1 MKYKG
6 YVEYYTYRNPE
17 NGYGIFNFVCDE
29 LEDGEIKCVGITAGI
44 DPGDLVELEGEMVM
58 HPTYGMQ
65 IKVSSFLVLPPE
77 DKLSTERYLASGA
90 IKGVGAALASRIV
103 KKFGNDTFRI
113 MEEEP
118 ERLAEIK
125 GISERMAREIGV
137 QILEKRELREAMI
150 YLSTLGIS
158 NSVALRIYE
167 RYKAD
172 LYQIMKE
179 NPYRLAEDIRGIGFK
194 TADEIG
200 AKAGISLSSP
210 KRIRGGILHCLKEAL
225 TEGHTYADK
234 EDLLSDAATLLSL
247 NRESVSEEIVPMM
260 MDGLI
265 VIKDGERV
273 FLKSVYLAE
282 LQAAGR
288 LRDLKEAFSDRPLN
302 GPEKAKVLAV
312 VEEIKEE
319 GTVLDEVQ
327 TEAVLEAVKNGIFI
341 LTGGPGTGKTSTI
354 RAIIRYFDSQSQIVA
369 LCAPTGRAAKRMEE
383 ATGYNA
389 KTIHRLL
396 EVNGASEQD
405 EDVPVFNRNE
415 MNPLEVDV
423 VIVDEMS
430 MVDTFLFSALLR
442 ALMPGTR
449 LILSG
454 DAAQLPSVG
463 PGNVLKDL
471 IASKLFAGV
480 TLETIYRQS
489 GGGDIVLNAD
499 RIRRGTFPDL
509 SAKGGDFFFVERSR
523 ASDIYRDLVLL
534 IREKIPSKFHIDPF
548 SVQVLSPTKV
558 GNFGTAALN
567 EMLQASLNPPEK
579 EKGELKRGETIFRVG
594 DKVMQ
599 TKNNYNAKW
608 IVKGINGITGEEGE
622 GIFNGDTGSV
632 TGVNVFE
639 KTLTVCFDDHR
650 EVEYA
655 KEMLE
660 ELELAYAITIHK
672 SQGSEYPAVILPL
685 VDGPRMLFTR
695 NLLYTAVSRGSSL
708 VMILGRLGCVENM
721 VATDGEQKRRTG
733 LKERLK
739 EVFPG

>member
-29 LEDGEIKCVGITAGI
+29 LEDGEIKCVGITAGM

-90 IKGVGAALASRIV
+90 IKGIGAALASRIV

-158 NSVALRIYE
+158 NSVALRIYD

-210 KRIRGGILHCLKEAL
+210 KRIRGGILHSLKEAL
-225 TEGHTYADK
+225 TEGHTYMDK
-234 EDLLSDAATLLSL
+234 EDLLSSAATLLTL
-247 NRESVSEEIVPMM
+247 NGESVSEEIIPMV

-265 VIKDGERV
+265 VMKEDGGV

-288 LRDLKEAFSDRPLN
+288 LRDLKDAFSDRPLN
-302 GPEKAKVLAV
+302 VPEKAKVLAV
-312 VEEIKEE
+312 VEEIKDE
-319 GTVLDEVQ
+319 GIVLDEVQ
-327 TEAVLEAVKNGIFI
+327 TEAVLEAVRNGIFI

-354 RAIIRYFDSQSQIVA
+354 RAIIRYFDSQSQTVA

-405 EDVPVFNRNE
+405 EDVPIFNRNE

-430 MVDTFLFSALLR
+430 MVDTFLFAALLR

-471 IASKLFAGV
+471 IASKLFAGI

-489 GGGDIVLNAD
+489 SGGDIVLNAD
-499 RIRRGTFPDL
+499 RIRRGKLPDI
-509 SAKGGDFFFVERSR
+509 SAKGGDFFFVERSK

-534 IREKIPSKFHIDPF
+534 IREKIPAKFHIDPF

-558 GNFGTAALN
+558 GNFGTLALN
-567 EMLQASLNPPEK
+567 EMLQYSLNPPEK
-579 EKGELKRGETIFRVG
+579 GKAELTRGDTIFRVG

-608 IVKGINGITGEEGE
+608 IVRGINGITGEEGE
-622 GIFNGDTGSV
+622 GVFNGDTGSIIS
-632 TGVNVFE
+632 VNVFD
-639 KTLTVCFDDHR
+639 KSLTVCFDDHR

-672 SQGSEYPAVILPL
+672 SQGSEYPAVLLPL

-708 VMILGRLGCVENM
+708 VMILGRFACVENM

-739 EVFPG
+739 EVFSK